1 MAATLYHRPMHPKAI
16 KRADRRF
23 VWTHIVV
30 LTPFVLWCWL
40 GSIRGVSWNSFTCAG
55 LTWLCYLVTLYLMRL
70 YRRRIYRQAMAAHYM
85 LCDDCLYDLREVT
98 TPVCP
103 ECEKEFTRS
112 SLRRA
117 WLWESHARR
126 RFRQRWGW

>member
-1 MAATLYHRPMHPKAI
+1 MRFTKRPTHPKAVTRTKWTFLWI
-16 KRADRRF
+16 HLSVCAAF
-23 VWTHIVV
+23 GVWGWLSWAGIVPWDTGAFMILFHTSV
-30 LTPFVLWCWL
+30 YVNLALWAL
-40 GSIRGVSWNSFTCAG
+40 N
-55 LTWLCYLVTLYLMRL
+55 
-70 YRRRIYRQAMAAHYM
+70 RRRIYRQAMAAYYM

-98 TPVCP
+98 SPVCP
-103 ECEKEFTRS
+103 ECGKAFTRS